1 MHFVI
6 ITGLS
11 GSGKST
17 AARVLED
24 EGYYVVDNF
33 PMALISQ
40 FLEQGDLDKVA
51 RRGVAIVMDA
61 RNPSFLAEG
70 NVAFE
75 KVRNA
80 GHTLHVYFFDATDDE
95 LIRRFSA
102 TRRRHPLMAHSN
114 IATAISDERSMLQPL
129 RALATVVFDTTEL
142 SVHQLKASVLLQLY
156 GEVDN
161 VVPMVIRLQSFGFR
175 YGIPLESDLVIDVRF
190 LPNPHYVEDLRFL
203 TGLDKSV
210 RDYVFAY
217 PQSQEFIQRTSD
229 WLDFLLP
236 QYRQEGKSYLTV
248 SVGCTGGHHRSVAIV
263 EALHS
268 RMKETQN
275 VKVFH
280 RDLIKGEE

>member
-6 ITGLS
+6 ITGIS

-33 PMALISQ
+33 PVALMSQ
-40 FLEQGDLDKVA
+40 FLEQGDLETVA
-51 RRGVAIVMDA
+51 RRGVAIVVDA
-61 RNPSFLAEG
+61 RTPSFLVESHA
-70 NVAFE
+70 AFE
-75 KVRNA
+75 KVKVA
-80 GHTLHVYFFDATDDE
+80 GHKLDIYFFDATGDA

-102 TRRRHPLMAHSN
+102 TRRRHPLISDTN
-114 IATAISDERSMLQPL
+114 IATAISHERGMLQPL

-156 GEVDN
+156 GECDH

-175 YGIPLESDLVIDVRF
+175 YGIPLESDLVLDVRF
-190 LPNPHYVEDLRFL
+190 LPNPHYVADLRPL
-203 TGLDKSV
+203 TGLDTSV
-210 RDYVFAY
+210 RDYVFAH
-217 PQSQEFIQRTSD
+217 PQTKEFIQRTSD

-263 EALHS
+263 EALHAL
-268 RMKETQN
+268 MQETQN